1 MVESMKRS
9 KLKYLD
15 ISRNIIED
23 ETLIMFGD
31 LFRDREQT
39 TLVKLDV
46 SSCRI
51 SDVGLL
57 YFLEAIESIPELN
70 TVLMKDNFISE
81 SSEKLLLE
89 LISKNSNLVEFDLKG
104 TEV

>member
-1 MVESMKRS
+1 MKRT

-39 TLVKLDV
+39 TLTKLDV

-57 YFLEAIESIPELN
+57 YFLEAIENIPELN
-70 TVLMKDNFISE
+70 TVLLKDNFISE

-89 LISKNSNLVEFDLKG
+89 LITKNVNLVEFDLKG